1 MAQPGSRVREERKR
15 EGEIASAMAPARH
28 PEQKKGNQLAVWT
41 SRLERISAWTSC
53 LLLLVNVGDI
63 LLGIFCRYVLKSS
76 IIWTEEAAR
85 FSLVWMVM
93 MGALGAA
100 VKGDHMVIDFV
111 VPRFPAAL
119 RRIVEWGRFLLA
131 AGILSLMIW
140 LGWVNAVQMWHM
152 NTMALNI
159 PKTIPLLSIP
169 VGLALLLGGT
179 VLMHLQTIERRG

>member
-1 MAQPGSRVREERKR
+1 ME
-15 EGEIASAMAPARH
+15 PARH
-28 PEQKKGNQLAVWT
+28 PEQKRSGLARWT
-41 SRLERISAWTSC
+41 RRLERISAWTAC
-53 LLLLVNVGDI
+53 FLLLVNVGDI

-76 IIWTEEAAR
+76 IIWTEEVAR

-119 RRIVEWGRFLLA
+119 RRFVEWGRFLLA
-131 AGILSLMIW
+131 VGILSLMIR
-140 LGWVNAVQMWHM
+140 LGWVNAVQIWDMK
-152 NTMALNI
+152 TMALNI

-169 VGLALLLGGT
+169 VGFALLLAGT
-179 VLMHLQTIERRG
+179 VLMHLQTVGRR